1 VHDAEHGCYLGRAGT
16 TSVFSGARRSTLVL
30 GPTRSGK
37 TSALLVPN
45 VLLARNA
52 VVTTST
58 KVDVLLATSSRS
70 RVGHVHLFDPS
81 GTTPTPPGVTRVG
94 WSPIGAATEWDAAVH
109 TADAMVDASRLRAR
123 GSGADHWT
131 ERARALLAPLLHA
144 AALEGRGIADLA
156 AWVDLRDGREP
167 LAHLIRH
174 APPTHPASASLS
186 GLLAT
191 DSRELSGI

>member
-1 VHDAEHGCYLGRAGT
+1 MRVRDAERGCYLGRAGT

-58 KVDVLLATSSRS
+58 KDDVLRATAHRA

-81 GTTPTPPGVTRVG
+81 GTTTCPPGVTRVG
-94 WSPIGAATEWDAAVH
+94 WSPIDAASRWDAAVH

-123 GSGADHWT
+123 GAAGSVDHWS
-131 ERARALLAPLLHA
+131 ERARALLAR
-144 AALEGRGIADLA
+144 RG
-156 AWVDLRDGREP
+156 VMRVTLR
-167 LAHLIRH
+167 
-174 APPTHPASASLS
+174 TV
-186 GLLAT
+186 
-191 DSRELSGI
+191 